1 MLRKEEARQMSEQ
14 EIICIGCPLGCR
26 GKVIV
31 DDTGEVLEFEGYA
44 CKEGEEYAEVE
55 VKAPMRTL
63 TGTVIVE
70 SEIRSLLP
78 VRVNKPISREKLKE
92 CMKVLA
98 RVRAKP
104 PIKVGEVIVPNI
116 LQTTADIIATAEQP
130 R

>member
-1 MLRKEEARQMSEQ
+1 MLRKEGAKRMNGQ

-26 GKVIV
+26 GNVIL
-31 DDTGEVLEFEGYA
+31 DDKGEVLEFEGYA

-55 VKAPMRTL
+55 VKAPMRTF
-63 TGTVIVE
+63 TATVIVE
-70 SEIRSLLP
+70 SEIRPLLP
-78 VRVNKPISREKLKE
+78 VRVNKPIAREKLKE

-104 PIKVGEVIVPNI
+104 PIKLGEVIVPNI
-116 LQTTADIIATAEQP
+116 LQTTADIIATAELP